1 MSAGAPLIVVVAGAA
16 RSTSSTRD
24 AVGFPNHSVATIAFH
39 FHTFS
44 RPSCSRRGN
53 VGHGDST
60 PVEPAD
66 ACGQQPPPKQQ

>member
-24 AVGFPNHSVATIAFH
+24 AVRFHSVDDRVSNFFAADF
-39 FHTFS
+39 
-44 RPSCSRRGN
+44 SRRGKC
-53 VGHGDST
+53 GT
-60 PVEPAD
+60 PVFDAGGKSAD